1 MIPAMKT
8 IPFLPLLILLGF
20 LTGTVHS
27 QAPELTGTVLT
38 NLQAVETANKAL
50 IDRQQKTL
58 DLLDQL
64 QTTSEQLKAFTKRG

>member
-1 MIPAMKT
+1 MKT
-8 IPFLPLLILLGF
+8 FSFLLLFVLFGLLAGN
-20 LTGTVHS
+20 VHS

-38 NLQAVETANKAL
+38 NLQTLETANKAL

-64 QTTSEQLKAFTKRG
+64 QQTSEQLKAFTKRG